1 MASSAFPVLLDCARA
16 IEVGDLKL
24 ADSLLGSSSSR
35 AYGLHPDFAYFKLQ
49 TTPPLYLRYWDG
61 IDEGSIDDAINNTVM
76 GKKRVHLID
85 FRIPHLYYT
94 EDLFDLLTDAFDDL
108 ISVRVSVILPPSLK
122 KFVNVQEEKD
132 YITEAVAQYKFKLE
146 KFEVVYANSLEEV
159 GESMLDFRRT
169 EDEAVVVFYFFK
181 LSMLLREAGILERE
195 LLKLRN
201 INPDFVIIK
210 EYAANHNHSD
220 FIRRFEDSFQ
230 HYSHVFGLGLD
241 NKEENCLRRHI
252 NNIVGCEGRDRIV
265 RHHTLDQWRS
275 HLETNGFFPFP
286 LKMDQISR
294 LSDCYREDNGCL
306 VRIEENCPLYFTSAW
321 KLKDGE
327 HHFNPIGNNFVQGFQ
342 IKSIGCFG

>member
-16 IEVGDLKL
+16 VEDGDLKL
-24 ADSLLGSSSSR
+24 VDSLLKQIWTLEPDEPDEQQSTVVKYFAEALVRR

-49 TTPPLYLRYWDG
+49 MTPPLYLQYWDG
-61 IDEGSIDDAINNTVM
+61 IANEYIGDAINNTVM

-85 FRIPHLYYT
+85 FRIPHLNYT
-94 EDLFDLLTDAFDDL
+94 KGLFDLLTDAFDDL

-201 INPDFVIIK
+201 INPDLVIIK
-210 EYAANHNHSD
+210 E
-220 FIRRFEDSFQ
+220 
-230 HYSHVFGLGLD
+230 L
-241 NKEENCLRRHI
+241 
-252 NNIVGCEGRDRIV
+252 
-265 RHHTLDQWRS
+265 
-275 HLETNGFFPFP
+275 
-286 LKMDQISR
+286 
-294 LSDCYREDNGCL
+294 
-306 VRIEENCPLYFTSAW
+306 
-321 KLKDGE
+321 
-327 HHFNPIGNNFVQGFQ
+327 
-342 IKSIGCFG
+342 